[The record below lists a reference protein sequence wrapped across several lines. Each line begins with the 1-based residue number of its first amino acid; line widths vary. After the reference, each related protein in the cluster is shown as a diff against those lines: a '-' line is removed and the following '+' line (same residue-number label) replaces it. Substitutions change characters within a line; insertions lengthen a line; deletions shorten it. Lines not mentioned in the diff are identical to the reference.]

1 MKSFIERWKNR
12 GDEKSDTQKFWI
24 DFLSEVCGVDNP
36 TEIIEF
42 EKRVVLAHKSFIDG
56 YIPSTRVII
65 EQKSLDVKLDNAAK
79 QSDGSLMTP
88 FEQAK
93 RYSDWL
99 PDSERARWIITCNF
113 QEFRIYDMERPKAD
127 PEIIRLE
134 NLEKERRKFLFMV
147 DLNAS
152 SPKDIHEEE
161 ISVKAGELARKLR
174 DSLEKR
180 YKNPGSRE
188 AQQSLT
194 VICVRIVFLLYAEDT
209 ELSGGGRKFQKGSF
223 HDYMLKHKDSS
234 RTALIN
240 LFAVLSQKV
249 EERDPYLDSDLADF
263 PYVNG
268 GLFDETNIEI
278 PQIDGEPLEII
289 LREMSEGFDWSGIN
303 PTIFGAI
310 FESVLDGGGEKEKSV
325 RREGGMHY
333 TSIENIHKVIDPLF
347 LENLKSELDKILKSK
362 STKRTKNLIEFQESL
377 GKLKF
382 LDPACGSGNFLT
394 ETYLSLRR
402 LENQILSELTKQ
414 QINFATGDL
423 SPIKVRISQFFG
435 IEINGFAVAV
445 AKTALWIAEAQ
456 MWNETKNIIQNLDDF
471 LPLENYGNIIE
482 ANALKIDW
490 REVVKPEELNFIMGN
505 PPFIGHQWRTAQQNE
520 DMKTA
525 FHDLKEHGKLDYVCS
540 WYNKA
545 VDFMKGTGIKSAFV
559 STNSICQ
566 GESVGIL
573 WKFLKEKGIEISFA
587 YRSFIWSSEAK
598 DKAHVHCVIV
608 GFSLNVSENKKI
620 FDGEKI
626 IAAKNI
632 NGYLLDAPDIFMNNR
647 GKPLNKNMPSM
658 KKGSQP
664 TDDGNLI
671 LSSQERQEILNKYPE
686 AEKFIKRYV
695 GAREFIHNEIR
706 FCLWLYG
713 VDPKEYRHITPI
725 RERLKK
731 VADFRMTSPTKSV
744 QAAADTPGLFTQ
756 IRQPTG
762 NFLCVPR
769 VTSEGRKYIPIGFMK
784 PDVIVSDRVSYIPDA
799 DLYMFGILSSAL
811 HMAWVDVVAGRLE
824 MRYNYSPFVYNNF
837 PFPTFGHG
845 VQKLISK
852 IESTAQKILEA
863 REKFPE
869 SSLADLYDPLTMPEE
884 LLQAHKA
891 NDAAVCEAYGF
902 DKNISEEEI
911 VSTLMNT
918 YDSIFH
924 NIS

>member
-1 MKSFIERWKNR
+1 M
-12 GDEKSDTQKFWI
+12 
-24 DFLSEVCGVDNP
+24 
-36 TEIIEF
+36 
-42 EKRVVLAHKSFIDG
+42 A
-56 YIPSTRVII
+56 
-65 EQKSLDVKLDNAAK
+65 
-79 QSDGSLMTP
+79 
-88 FEQAK
+88 
-93 RYSDWL
+93 
-99 PDSERARWIITCNF
+99 
-113 QEFRIYDMERPKAD
+113 
-127 PEIIRLE
+127 
-134 NLEKERRKFLFMV
+134 

-180 YKNPGSRE
+180 YKNPKSRE

-234 RTALIN
+234 RRALID

-310 FESVLDGGGEKEKSV
+310 FESVLDGGSENEKSV

-347 LENLKSELDKILKSK
+347 LENLKADLDKILKSK

-402 LENQILSELTKQ
+402 IENQILSELTKQ

-423 SPIKVRISQFFG
+423 SPIKIKISQFFG

-471 LPLENYGNIIE
+471 LPLENYGNILE

-490 REVVKPEELNFIMGN
+490 AALVKPEDLNFIMGN
-505 PPFIGHQWRTAQQNE
+505 PPFIGRRYRSEEQHEEVRQFF
-520 DMKTA
+520 DYK
-525 FHDLKEHGKLDYVCS
+525 DIDYVAC
-540 WYNKA
+540 WYMIA
-545 VDFMKGTGIKSAFV
+545 ADYIQGTNIECAFV
-559 STNSICQ
+559 STNSVTQ
-566 GESVGIL
+566 GEQVAPL
-573 WKFLKEKGIEISFA
+573 WKPLLKDKKIFINFA
-587 YRSFIWSSEAK
+587 YRTFRWLSEAK
-598 DKAHVHCVIV
+598 DKAAVHCVII
-608 GFSLNVSENKKI
+608 GFSCVERSKKIIFDSENRSHYVKH
-620 FDGEKI
+620 
-626 IAAKNI
+626 I
-632 NGYLLDAPDIFMNNR
+632 NGYLTDAPDVFIGIR
-647 GKPLNKNMPSM
+647 SRPLCDVPVMKNGNVPL
-658 KKGSQP
+658 
-664 TDDGNLI
+664 DGDALKI
-671 LSSQERQEILNKYPE
+671 E
-686 AEKFIKRYV
+686 AGDLPLFGNFPYIKQLMGGRELLHNEKRYV
-695 GAREFIHNEIR
+695 
-706 FCLWLYG
+706 LWLVG
-713 VDPKEYRHITPI
+713 VSPGEIHKNSKVVERVKLCRENRLNMKDKGTQKLAETPTT
-725 RERLKK
+725 
-731 VADFRMTSPTKSV
+731 FR
-744 QAAADTPGLFTQ
+744 DTNNPEKYIAL
-756 IRQPTG
+756 PM
-762 NFLCVPR
+762 VS
-769 VTSEGRKYIPIGFMK
+769 SENRKYIPMAYLNS
-784 PDVIVSDRVSYIPDA
+784 DVIPTNQIQTIPDA
-799 DLYMFGILSSAL
+799 TLYHFGVLTSFV
-811 HMAWVDVVAGRLE
+811 HMAWVRVVAGRLKSDF
-824 MRYNYSPFVYNNF
+824 RYSKDIVYNNF
-837 PFPTFGHG
+837 PWPLPSEK
-845 VQKLISK
+845 QKLK
-852 IESTAQKILEA
+852 IEMTAKKILEA

-869 SSLADLYDPLTMPEE
+869 SSLADLYDPLTMPGE
-884 LLQAHKA
+884 LLKAHKA
-891 NDAAVCEAYGF
+891 NDIAVCEAYGF

-911 VSTLMNT
+911 VSALMRL
-918 YDSIFH
+918 YEK
-924 NIS
+924 ISKEE

>member
-1 MKSFIERWKNR
+1 M
-12 GDEKSDTQKFWI
+12 
-24 DFLSEVCGVDNP
+24 
-36 TEIIEF
+36 
-42 EKRVVLAHKSFIDG
+42 A
-56 YIPSTRVII
+56 
-65 EQKSLDVKLDNAAK
+65 
-79 QSDGSLMTP
+79 
-88 FEQAK
+88 
-93 RYSDWL
+93 
-99 PDSERARWIITCNF
+99 
-113 QEFRIYDMERPKAD
+113 
-127 PEIIRLE
+127 
-134 NLEKERRKFLFMV
+134 

-180 YKNPGSRE
+180 YKNPKSRE

-234 RTALIN
+234 RRALID

-310 FESVLDGGGEKEKSV
+310 FESVLDGGSENEKSV

-347 LENLKSELDKILKSK
+347 LENLKADLDKILKSK

-402 LENQILSELTKQ
+402 IENQILSELTKQ

-423 SPIKVRISQFFG
+423 SPIKIKISQFFG

-471 LPLENYGNIIE
+471 LPLENYGNILE

-490 REVVKPEELNFIMGN
+490 AALVKPEDLNFIMGN
-505 PPFIGHQWRTAQQNE
+505 PPFIGRRYRSEEQHEEVRQFF
-520 DMKTA
+520 DYK
-525 FHDLKEHGKLDYVCS
+525 DIDYVAC
-540 WYNKA
+540 WYMIA
-545 VDFMKGTGIKSAFV
+545 ADYIQGTNIECAFV
-559 STNSICQ
+559 STNSVTQ
-566 GESVGIL
+566 GEQVAPL
-573 WKFLKEKGIEISFA
+573 WKPLLKDKKIFINFA
-587 YRSFIWSSEAK
+587 YRTFRWLSEAK
-598 DKAHVHCVIV
+598 DKAAVHCVII
-608 GFSLNVSENKKI
+608 GFSCVERSKKIIFDSENRSHYVKH
-620 FDGEKI
+620 
-626 IAAKNI
+626 I
-632 NGYLLDAPDIFMNNR
+632 NGYLTDAPDVFIGIR
-647 GKPLNKNMPSM
+647 SRPLCDVPVMKNGNVPL
-658 KKGSQP
+658 
-664 TDDGNLI
+664 DGDALKI
-671 LSSQERQEILNKYPE
+671 E
-686 AEKFIKRYV
+686 AGDLPLFGNFPYIKQLMGGRELLHNEKRYV
-695 GAREFIHNEIR
+695 
-706 FCLWLYG
+706 LWLVG
-713 VDPKEYRHITPI
+713 VSPGEIHKNSKVVERVKLCRENRLNMKDKGTQKLAETPTT
-725 RERLKK
+725 
-731 VADFRMTSPTKSV
+731 FR
-744 QAAADTPGLFTQ
+744 DTNNPEKYIAL
-756 IRQPTG
+756 PM
-762 NFLCVPR
+762 VS
-769 VTSEGRKYIPIGFMK
+769 SENRKYIPMAYLNS
-784 PDVIVSDRVSYIPDA
+784 DVIPTNQIQTIPDA
-799 DLYMFGILSSAL
+799 TLYHFGVLTSFV
-811 HMAWVDVVAGRLE
+811 HMAWVRVVAGRLKSDF
-824 MRYNYSPFVYNNF
+824 RYSKDIVYNNF
-837 PFPTFGHG
+837 PWPLPSEK
-845 VQKLISK
+845 QKLK
-852 IESTAQKILEA
+852 IESTAKKILEA

-884 LLQAHKA
+884 LLKAHKA
-891 NDAAVCEAYGF
+891 NDAAVCEAYGWN
-902 DKNISEEEI
+902 KNISEEEI
-911 VSTLMNT
+911 VGALMRL
-918 YDSIFH
+918 YEK
-924 NIS
+924 ISKEGI

>member
-1 MKSFIERWKNR
+1 M
-12 GDEKSDTQKFWI
+12 
-24 DFLSEVCGVDNP
+24 
-36 TEIIEF
+36 
-42 EKRVVLAHKSFIDG
+42 A
-56 YIPSTRVII
+56 
-65 EQKSLDVKLDNAAK
+65 
-79 QSDGSLMTP
+79 
-88 FEQAK
+88 
-93 RYSDWL
+93 
-99 PDSERARWIITCNF
+99 
-113 QEFRIYDMERPKAD
+113 
-127 PEIIRLE
+127 
-134 NLEKERRKFLFMV
+134 

-180 YKNPGSRE
+180 YKNPKSRE

-234 RTALIN
+234 RRALID

-310 FESVLDGGGEKEKSV
+310 FESVLDGGSENEKSV

-347 LENLKSELDKILKSK
+347 LENLKADLDKILKSK

-402 LENQILSELTKQ
+402 IENQILSELTKQ

-423 SPIKVRISQFFG
+423 SPIKIKISQFFG

-471 LPLENYGNIIE
+471 LPLENYGNILE

-490 REVVKPEELNFIMGN
+490 AALVKPEDLNFIMGN
-505 PPFIGHQWRTAQQNE
+505 PPFIGRRYRSEEQHEEVRQFF
-520 DMKTA
+520 DYK
-525 FHDLKEHGKLDYVCS
+525 DIDYVAC
-540 WYNKA
+540 WYMIA
-545 VDFMKGTGIKSAFV
+545 ADYIQGTNIECAFV
-559 STNSICQ
+559 STNSVTQ
-566 GESVGIL
+566 GEQVAPL
-573 WKFLKEKGIEISFA
+573 WKPLLKDKKIFINFA
-587 YRSFIWSSEAK
+587 YRTFRWLSEAK
-598 DKAHVHCVIV
+598 DKAAVHCVII
-608 GFSLNVSENKKI
+608 GFSCVERSKKIIFDSENRSHYVKH
-620 FDGEKI
+620 
-626 IAAKNI
+626 I
-632 NGYLLDAPDIFMNNR
+632 NGYLTDAPDVFIGIR
-647 GKPLNKNMPSM
+647 SRPLCDVPVMKNGNVPL
-658 KKGSQP
+658 
-664 TDDGNLI
+664 DGDALKI
-671 LSSQERQEILNKYPE
+671 E
-686 AEKFIKRYV
+686 AGDLPLFGNFPYIKQLMGGRELLHNEKRYV
-695 GAREFIHNEIR
+695 
-706 FCLWLYG
+706 LWLVG
-713 VDPKEYRHITPI
+713 VSPGEIHKNSKVVERVKLCRENRLSMKDKGTQKLAETPTT
-725 RERLKK
+725 
-731 VADFRMTSPTKSV
+731 FR
-744 QAAADTPGLFTQ
+744 DTNNPEKYIAL
-756 IRQPTG
+756 PM
-762 NFLCVPR
+762 VS
-769 VTSEGRKYIPIGFMK
+769 SENRKYIPMAYLNS
-784 PDVIVSDRVSYIPDA
+784 DVIPTNQIQTIPDA
-799 DLYMFGILSSAL
+799 TLYHFGVLTSFV
-811 HMAWVDVVAGRLE
+811 HMAWVRVVAGRLKSDF
-824 MRYNYSPFVYNNF
+824 RYSKDIVYNNF
-837 PFPTFGHG
+837 PWPLPSEK
-845 VQKLISK
+845 QKLK
-852 IESTAQKILEA
+852 IEMTAKKILEA

-869 SSLADLYDPLTMPEE
+869 SSLADLYDPLTMPGE
-884 LLQAHKA
+884 LLKAHKA
-891 NDAAVCEAYGF
+891 NDIAVCEAYGF

-911 VSTLMNT
+911 VSALMRL
-918 YDSIFH
+918 YEK
-924 NIS
+924 ISKEE